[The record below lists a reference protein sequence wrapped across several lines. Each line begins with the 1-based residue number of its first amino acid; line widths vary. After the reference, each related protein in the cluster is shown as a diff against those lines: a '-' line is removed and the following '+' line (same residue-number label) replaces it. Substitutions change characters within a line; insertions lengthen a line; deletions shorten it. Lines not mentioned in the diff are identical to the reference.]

1 MPAHR
6 KSKKADLAYVES
18 GDNEMALIVVVDD
31 EFLLADYLASL
42 LIDEGHEVVTAA
54 HGRAGLQ
61 LIRERKPALLI
72 TDFMMPLMTGLELAQ
87 TIAADAELADLP
99 IILVTGGQGLVAR
112 DHSDLLD
119 EVFDKPYNQA
129 QLMEAVQRLTSTPR
143 GQRKD

>member
-1 MPAHR
+1 
-6 KSKKADLAYVES
+6 
-18 GDNEMALIVVVDD
+18 MALIVVVDD

-87 TIAADAELADLP
+87 AIAADAELADIP
-99 IILVTGGQGLVAR
+99 IILVTGGQGLIAR
-112 DHSDLLD
+112 DYGDLFD
-119 EVFDKPYNQA
+119 EIFDKPYDQK
-129 QLMEAVQRLTSTPR
+129 LMLEAVKRLTATPR
-143 GQRKD
+143 NEG

>member
-1 MPAHR
+1 
-6 KSKKADLAYVES
+6 
-18 GDNEMALIVVVDD
+18 MALIVVVDD

-87 TIAADAELADLP
+87 AIAADAELADIP
-99 IILVTGGQGLVAR
+99 IILVTGGQGLMAR
-112 DHSDLLD
+112 DYGNLFD
-119 EVFDKPYNQA
+119 EIFDKPYDHN
-129 QLMEAVQRLTSTPR
+129 LMIEAVQRLTAAPR
-143 GQRKD
+143 NER

>member
-1 MPAHR
+1 
-6 KSKKADLAYVES
+6 
-18 GDNEMALIVVVDD
+18 MALIVVVDD

-87 TIAADAELADLP
+87 AIAADAELADIP
-99 IILVTGGQGLVAR
+99 IILVTGGQGLIAR
-112 DHSDLLD
+112 DHGDLFD
-119 EVFDKPYNQA
+119 EIFDKPYDQS
-129 QLMEAVQRLTSTPR
+129 LMIEAVKRLTAIPR
-143 GQRKD
+143 NEG